1 MRAVPADACCR
12 DGRCPLTLAAAFGR
26 GDFES
31 GSDSKSFL
39 LRSRTFFPSSR
50 ALRRRGG
57 GRCPLTLAAALGRG
71 DFESGSDSKSFLL
84 RSETFFPSSRALRRR
99 GGGRCPLTLAATLGR
114 GDFESGS
121 DSKSFLFRSQTFF
134 PSSRELNREAPQFAY
149 FPIFLYKANRVVFDS
164 ICLPERCRRIILLP
178 GVRGAE
184 PRRSPASLIPNP
196 RGFPECS
203 ERCFRRLPEF

>member
-1 MRAVPADACCR
+1 M
-12 DGRCPLTLAAAFGR
+12 
-26 GDFES
+26 
-31 GSDSKSFL
+31 
-39 LRSRTFFPSSR
+39 
-50 ALRRRGG
+50 
-57 GRCPLTLAAALGRG
+57 LAAALGRG

-164 ICLPERCRRIILLP
+164 ICLPERFMRIIHQP

-184 PRRSPASLIPNP
+184 PRRSPPGLIPNP
-196 RGFPECS
+196 RGFTESS
-203 ERCFRRLPEF
+203 ERCFRRLTEFL